1 MLVRDVPD
9 SSLSDIRLV
18 NFAFVSIDSNL
29 NRGLK
34 DITTAGTDITYG
46 GAAALWW
53 EGSNIHSCDFTNLW
67 RDTI

>member
-1 MLVRDVPD
+1 MLVCEVPD

-18 NFAFVSIDSNL
+18 NFAFMSIDSNL

-46 GAAALWW
+46 GAAAL
-53 EGSNIHSCDFTNLW
+53 
-67 RDTI
+67 